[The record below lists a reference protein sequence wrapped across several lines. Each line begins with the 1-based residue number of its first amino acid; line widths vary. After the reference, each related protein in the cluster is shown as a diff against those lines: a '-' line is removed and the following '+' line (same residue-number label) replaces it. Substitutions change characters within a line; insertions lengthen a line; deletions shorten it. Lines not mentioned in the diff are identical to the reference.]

1 MNITNLKLG
10 KMYISG
16 IDRALYDSPS
26 VWSSK
31 VIGQLDKN
39 IPFVLLDSGDFIK
52 TSCLK
57 ILTANGTVGF
67 VKIFQSFGE
76 TINCVESNEV

>member
-1 MNITNLKLG
+1 MNISNLKLG
-10 KMYISG
+10 KMYISS
-16 IDRALYDSPS
+16 IDRGLYESPS

-39 IPFVLLDSGDFIK
+39 IPFVLLDSGDFIR

-76 TINCVESNEV
+76 TIDCVDFHEV